1 MNIKNSSGLITGW
14 AMLTLLAI
22 AVAVGGIIKHSPYYI
37 ALIIAILMFVLLIY
51 LLILRRIDGPSF
63 AYSFHDERLWH
74 ISIKAQRNSFWFLFI
89 SIWGLAAIMEFCN
102 SVFLK
107 ESISLI
113 LAAIGTI
120 GLLIYAVCFVW
131 QKYGVQD

>member
-1 MNIKNSSGLITGW
+1 MTIAW

-22 AVAVGGIIKHSPYYI
+22 AVAVERIIRHSPYYI
-37 ALIIAILMFVLLIY
+37 ALIIAVLMFVLLIY
-51 LLILRRIDGPSF
+51 FLVLRKIDGPAFDNSWN
-63 AYSFHDERLWH
+63 DERLWH
-74 ISIKAQRNSFWFLFI
+74 ISVKAQRNSFWFLFL
-89 SIWGLAAIMEFCN
+89 SIWGLAAIMEFWN
-102 SVFLK
+102 SAFLK

-131 QKYGVQD
+131 QKYRVQD